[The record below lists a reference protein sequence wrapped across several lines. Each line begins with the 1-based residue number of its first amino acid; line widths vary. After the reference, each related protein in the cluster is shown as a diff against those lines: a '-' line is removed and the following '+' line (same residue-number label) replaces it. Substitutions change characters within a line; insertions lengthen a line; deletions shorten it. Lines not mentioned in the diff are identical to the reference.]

1 MAKTLTE
8 NQDILAELEKIDQL
22 LDGPTL
28 QTKPQKQKTKKQ
40 TKTKVTTDKK
50 QTKTKQQAKK
60 QTTDNTIKDT
70 TDTRDT
76 TQTQT
81 QTQTQTKVD
90 NKLIQ
95 SILAELPD
103 KVQTKDLNA
112 IFDFNDGGKYL
123 RRHLRSKFAQDH
135 EHGAPWIWTKEDK
148 QLIAIL
154 EYFTTH
160 LTPERKAQLTVIGE
174 DIINN
179 S

>member
-50 QTKTKQQAKK
+50 QTKAKQQAKK

-81 QTQTQTKVD
+81 QTQIKVD

-148 QLIAIL
+148 QLIQIL

>member
-76 TQTQT
+76 TQT